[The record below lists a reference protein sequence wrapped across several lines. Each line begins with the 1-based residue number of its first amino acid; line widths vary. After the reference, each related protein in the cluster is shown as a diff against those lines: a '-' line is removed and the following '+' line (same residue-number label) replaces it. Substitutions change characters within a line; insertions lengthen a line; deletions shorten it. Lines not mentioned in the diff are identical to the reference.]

1 MCELVFKRT
10 DEEIQL
16 SPEDRVRLEKLVAA
30 RMTPQKHVWRV
41 QIVLLSANGMGTA
54 QIMCWTGRSKPTV
67 WRWQA
72 RFAAEG
78 VDGLLRDKT
87 RLPGKKPL
95 AASVIRQ
102 VVTKA
107 TTEKP
112 PAATHWTARVMAKAV
127 GIAVSSVQKIWQAHG
142 LKLHQVRTF
151 NRSNDP
157 TVEERAT

>member
-1 MCELVFKRT
+1 MRT

-30 RMTPQKHVWRV
+30 RMTPQKHVWRA
-41 QIVLLSANGMGTA
+41 QIVLLSADGMGTA
-54 QIMCWTGRSKPTV
+54 QIMRRTGRSKPTV

-72 RFAAEG
+72 RFATEG

-87 RLPGKKPL
+87 RPPGKKPL

-102 VVTKA
+102 VVTKT

-112 PAATHWTARVMAKAV
+112 PAPACRSWCDVRHAEI
-127 GIAVSSVQKIWQAHG
+127 GIAGAGHHV
-142 LKLHQVRTF
+142 
-151 NRSNDP
+151 DP
-157 TVEERAT
+157 QRLADPQGHAQLARRLACLEIDDEPDAGAG